1 MPSWRTMALS
11 IQSLLFGEQAIPVRS
26 DLEKGHPPGWL
37 WMSARGKKPVVE
49 TRRAGTSTGQRMV
62 QDAGGRGLVEPSRW
76 QDRVAGWL
84 VVMLACLFFARFWTP
99 PEAAVMGESLWLA
112 ILSMATSAL
121 LLILLPKT
129 EPASRAWRSG
139 FVWGLLLL
147 TAGQVAGTIHVW
159 LAQGDRRAAANLLI
173 EFFSLAMGACVLWR
187 LAPRLPD
194 RPGHVISLNAIWP
207 FVITTLLSMSV
218 LGLYQHEIGLPAIS
232 GRYIKAI
239 QELDRLEG
247 LQERSAEDE
256 SKISQLRKQ
265 LESDGIPTELH
276 SRRAFFQR
284 LTSSE
289 PYGFCALA
297 NTFAAVLLV
306 LLILSLFVWPE
317 VTRQRTMWSWPDL
330 SRPFTWI
337 LLAAWMLG
345 GWTLLLT
352 KSRTAVLALAVTM
365 LLLAVRPLVSQWKAV
380 GNLRV
385 SSRSW
390 LWIFGAGTG
399 AIVLLVGLVA
409 WRGGL
414 DLEVI
419 TEAPKSLR
427 YRLEYWVAT
436 LQMLADHP
444 WFGVGPGN
452 FRSVYLSYKL
462 PSSSEE
468 IADPHNMVL
477 EAWSSGGVLS
487 LAGLL
492 VLAGTGLFALGK
504 GLLNSSPGVNDQTS
518 AEGFFIQN
526 YRAIHL
532 PSHWPLWAGAG
543 SLAIAWWGRFL
554 LDGVFDDALI
564 VFGVFWTGLYLIID
578 RFQLKSLMKAE
589 RADESPAAP
598 QELRADR
605 DARGFAHSW
614 GDLAFPAAAFA
625 LGVNLLAAG
634 GFGMAAILGLW
645 LLLITLSTW
654 PVGAVVT
661 QMREPGEF
669 QDGKAGFGEDLLSSC
684 FVWGSRLLPGA
695 MVLVM
700 VLSIWGAWPVWMVSQ
715 GRIQMSA
722 RPASTRGA
730 AIREMVKLAEM
741 DEWSPSLAETAG
753 MAWFSN
759 AESSTEWAN
768 GEKWMKSASQR
779 DFHSYRPHEQLARAY
794 FERAVSSPAERQIF
808 AEKAVESFEE
818 ANRRYRSSSRLLAGA
833 AEALALAGKRKQASI
848 EANRA
853 LKQDELNR
861 QLGHSDRVLPEEVVE
876 RLKRLQAEKLDED
889 PLNNGRVQ

>member
-1 MPSWRTMALS
+1 MPSLRTMALS
-11 IQSLLFGEQAIPVRS
+11 IQSLLFGEQAIPVRA
-26 DLEKGHPPGWL
+26 DLEARQSAGWL

-49 TRRAGTSTGQRMV
+49 TQRAGTSTGQRMV
-62 QDAGGRGLVEPSRW
+62 QEAGGRVEPSRW
-76 QDRVAGWL
+76 QESVAGWL
-84 VVMLACLFFARFWTP
+84 VVLLASLFFARFWTP

-112 ILSMATSAL
+112 ILSMATAAM
-121 LLILLPKT
+121 LLIFLPKT
-129 EPASRAWRSG
+129 APVSSAWRSG
-139 FVWGLLLL
+139 FVWGWLLL

-187 LAPRLPD
+187 LAPRLAE
-194 RPGHVISLNAIWP
+194 RPGHVIHLNAIWP

-247 LQERSAEDE
+247 LQERSAEEE
-256 SKISQLRKQ
+256 SKISQLRQK

-276 SRRAFFQR
+276 ARRAFFQR

-306 LLILSLFVWPE
+306 LLILSLFAWPE
-317 VTRQRTMWSWPDL
+317 VTKQRTMWSWPDL
-330 SRPFTWI
+330 SRPFTWM
-337 LLAAWMLG
+337 LLAAWLLG

-365 LLLAVRPLVSQWKAV
+365 LLLAVRPLVGQWKAV
-380 GNLRV
+380 GNPRV

-390 LWIFGAGTG
+390 LWIFGAGSG
-399 AIVLLVGLVA
+399 AMLLLVGLVA

-444 WFGVGPGN
+444 WLGVGPGN

-477 EAWSSGGVLS
+477 EAWSSGGILS

-492 VLAGTGLFALGK
+492 VLAGTGLFALGR
-504 GLLNSSPGVNDQTS
+504 GLWNSSSGVNEQAS
-518 AEGFFIQN
+518 AEVFFTQN
-526 YRAIHL
+526 SRAVHL
-532 PSHWPLWAGAG
+532 PAHWPMWAGAG

-564 VFGVFWTGLYLIID
+564 VFGIFWTGLYLIID
-578 RFQLKSLMKAE
+578 RWGCNASKKAE
-589 RADESPAAP
+589 AAGESLAAP
-598 QELRADR
+598 QELQADR
-605 DARGFAHSW
+605 NTTRGFANSW

-654 PVGAVVT
+654 PVGAAVP
-661 QMREPGEF
+661 QMREPGEILAVKP
-669 QDGKAGFGEDLLSSC
+669 GSGEGFISSI
-684 FVWGSRLLPGA
+684 FSWGSRLLPGA

-722 RPASTRGA
+722 RPATTRSA
-730 AIREMVKLAEM
+730 AIREMVKLAEW

-759 AESSTEWAN
+759 AESSTEWAD

-833 AEALALAGKRKQASI
+833 AEALALAGQRKEASI
-848 EANRA
+848 QANLA
-853 LKQDELNR
+853 LEQDELNR

-876 RLKRLQAEKLDED
+876 RLKRLQSEKLDED
-889 PLNNGRVQ
+889 PLNKVRVQ